1 MNISKELIEKAKTA
15 KTAEELLEMA
25 KEESIEM
32 SAEQAAEYFA
42 TIHASGELSD
52 EELDNVSGGCG
63 SGDEPLFT
71 VGQWVYVRATNA
83 AALILENL
91 GNCELSDEELDNVA
105 GGCGDTP
112 DRSYD
117 RRKACRWD
125 ADGNATHWYALD
137 HATGRIDVIVYFT
150 CPKCGGML
158 HEGFGYKLFCDP
170 CDTSYNDYFNNVDV
184 HKIY

>member
-52 EELDNVSGGCG
+52 EELDNVAGGCG

-91 GNCELSDEELDNVA
+91 GKQGSTFPEFKYKIEVNDTGHFIVEKWESELKKSYR
-105 GGCGDTP
+105 GD
-112 DRSYD
+112 D
-117 RRKACRWD
+117 
-125 ADGNATHWYALD
+125 
-137 HATGRIDVIVYFT
+137 
-150 CPKCGGML
+150 
-158 HEGFGYKLFCDP
+158 
-170 CDTSYNDYFNNVDV
+170 
-184 HKIY
+184 

>member
-32 SAEQAAEYFA
+32 SAEQAAEYFV

-63 SGDEPLFT
+63 SGDEPLFA

-91 GNCELSDEELDNVA
+91 GKQGSTFPEFKYKIEVNDTGHFIVEKWESELKKSYR
-105 GGCGDTP
+105 GD
-112 DRSYD
+112 D
-117 RRKACRWD
+117 
-125 ADGNATHWYALD
+125 
-137 HATGRIDVIVYFT
+137 
-150 CPKCGGML
+150 
-158 HEGFGYKLFCDP
+158 
-170 CDTSYNDYFNNVDV
+170 
-184 HKIY
+184 